1 LNLPNS
7 ITLTRILLIPLLA
20 FLLLS
25 NVPDHMVL
33 AAVFFVIIAATDY
46 MDGYLARTLKQV
58 TRLGKLLDPLADKI
72 MVISVLLCLVEL
84 DIINTVP
91 VIILVIRDFSVD
103 GLRMI
108 AGSSGRIIAADKLG
122 KYKAVLLDIAIV
134 LLILGVP
141 YSTWV
146 LWAGIIFAVVSGINY
161 FIKNKEVL
169 NG

>member
-1 LNLPNS
+1 
-7 ITLTRILLIPLLA
+7 
-20 FLLLS
+20 
-25 NVPDHMVL
+25 
-33 AAVFFVIIAATDY
+33 
-46 MDGYLARTLKQV
+46 
-58 TRLGKLLDPLADKI
+58 
-72 MVISVLLCLVEL
+72 
-84 DIINTVP
+84 